1 MIKRRLLGFAA
12 GVALATAGLP
22 ALAAGEK
29 ELVEAAY
36 RVWND
41 AFNRGDAKGLA
52 AQYAENALLLPP
64 THNVTKG
71 RPSVE
76 QLFDELFKAGVT
88 GHTLELIEAEGDQRG
103 IAAAAKWAAKKRE
116 GTGEQALSGI
126 ATHVFERRQGGL
138 ALWLHTFN

>member
-1 MIKRRLLGFAA
+1 MIKRRLLGFSA
-12 GVALATAGLP
+12 GLALATAGFP

-36 RVWND
+36 RAWNG

-71 RPSVE
+71 KPAIE
-76 QLFDELFKAGVT
+76 QFFEELFKAGIT
-88 GHTLELIEAEGDQRG
+88 DHTLELIEAEGDQRG
-103 IAAAAKWAAKKRE
+103 IAAAARWTAKKRE